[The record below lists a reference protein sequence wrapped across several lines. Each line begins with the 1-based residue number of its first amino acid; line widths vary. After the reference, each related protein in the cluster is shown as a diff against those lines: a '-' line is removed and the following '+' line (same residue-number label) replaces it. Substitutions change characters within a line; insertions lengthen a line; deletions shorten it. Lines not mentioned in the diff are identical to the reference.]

1 MSEPRPRIGYLGLG
15 LMGAPMAQRL
25 LKAGYDVVVWNRS
38 KAKLGPVV
46 ADGAQEASSPADLA
60 RQVDIVLM
68 CVTDA
73 KAVEAVVFGEEGI
86 AGVNGPRALVD
97 FSSIHPEAAR
107 DLAARLQVANGMAW
121 IDAPVSGGIPGA
133 ENGTLAIM
141 AGGDAEDIDYV
152 RPVVMNLCARLT
164 HMGPTGAGQATKLCN
179 QIISGCTITIVAE
192 AVAFAEKSGVDAAR
206 LTEAL
211 KGGFADSIPFQLFA
225 PRMAAKE
232 FEPPYGTVL
241 TMLKDLDTVAAIGDE
256 VGARLPMTS
265 NAIAVMRETEARGD
279 AEVDISAMIKSF
291 INVQ

>member
-1 MSEPRPRIGYLGLG
+1 MNEPKPRIGYLGLG
-15 LMGAPMAQRL
+15 LMGAPMVLRL
-25 LKAGYDVVVWNRS
+25 LKAEYDVVVWNRS
-38 KAKLGPVV
+38 KEKLEPVV
-46 ADGAQEASSPADLA
+46 AAGALEASSPADLA

-73 KAVEAVVFGEEGI
+73 TAVEAVVFGEEGI
-86 AGVNGPRALVD
+86 AEVTAPKALVD

-107 DLAARLQVANGMAW
+107 DLAARLKVANGMAW

-133 ENGTLAIM
+133 EDGTLAIM
-141 AGGDAEDIDYV
+141 AGGDAADIEYI
-152 RPVVMNLCARLT
+152 RFVVMNLCTRFT

-241 TMLKDLDTVAAIGDE
+241 TMLKDLDTVAAIGRDI
-256 VGARLPMTS
+256 GAHLPMTS
-265 NAIAVMRETEARGD
+265 NAIAVMRDTEARGD
-279 AEVDISAMIKSF
+279 VEVDISSIVKSF
-291 INVQ
+291 ANA

>member
-1 MSEPRPRIGYLGLG
+1 MSEPKPRIGYLGLG
-15 LMGAPMAQRL
+15 LMGAPMVRRL
-25 LKAGYDVVVWNRS
+25 LEAEYDVVVWNRS
-38 KAKLGPVV
+38 KEKLEPIV
-46 ADGAQEASSPADLA
+46 AAGAREAGSPADLA
-60 RQVDIVLM
+60 SQVDIVLM

-73 KAVEAVVFGEEGI
+73 KAVEAVVFDEDGI
-86 AGVNGPRALVD
+86 AGVTGPKALVD

-107 DLAARLQVANGMAW
+107 DLAIRLKDANDISW

-141 AGGDAEDIDYV
+141 AGGDATDIEYV
-152 RPVVMNLCARLT
+152 RPVVMNLCARFT

-192 AVAFAEKSGVDAAR
+192 AVAFAEKSGVDATR

-225 PRMAAKE
+225 PRMAAKN

-241 TMLKDLDTVAAIGDE
+241 TMLKDLDTVAAIADE
-256 VGARLPMTS
+256 VDARLPMTS
-265 NAIAVMRETEARGD
+265 NAIAIMRETEARGD
-279 AEVDISAMIKSF
+279 TEVDISAIIKSF
-291 INVQ
+291 ISA